1 MLGGYNT
8 YLEALGSQVSG
19 LTTSG
24 RIILSFTP
32 NGNSRS
38 RIYVS
43 NKTNV
48 LFILDLY
55 PRDVTMVKI
64 TYISESRRNLLSRQ
78 HTFNMTWTDCHQ
90 PWHKL
95 HHEIVQ
101 QQETGNHHWMR
112 CQYIVTSKH
121 SHQSKRRKHNGIFG
135 ELKPEYN

>member
-78 HTFNMTWTDCHQ
+78 HTFNMT
-90 PWHKL
+90 
-95 HHEIVQ
+95 
-101 QQETGNHHWMR
+101 
-112 CQYIVTSKH
+112 
-121 SHQSKRRKHNGIFG
+121 
-135 ELKPEYN
+135 